1 MFADNPINILTKPT
15 TSLIRKAKFD
25 AIKKMIDIQQNSP
38 IEQLQN
44 LNFWQLGEKIN
55 HISVPGESNMNLV
68 LRIRTNQ
75 GSYILKQSKSYVR
88 KYPQIPA
95 PILRIEIEYQ
105 FLKQLASN
113 SFLASLSPKV
123 LHYDAPNHLM
133 LLEDLGEG
141 SDFLSLYGGFRQLE
155 IEVINHLVDYLK
167 HLHQLEITHFP
178 STVTMRTLNHEHI
191 FNFPFLEEN
200 GFDLDTIQP
209 GLQEVSL
216 TYKTNP
222 LLKKAIQTLGN
233 RYLANGKVLM
243 HGDFYPGSWLQV
255 PSGIKIID
263 PEFGGL
269 GDAEFDLG
277 VFLAHL
283 DLSEQAE
290 DMSAQVQKQYNLPVD
305 WSLVQQYRGVEILR
319 RLIGIAQLPVSLSLD
334 AKKSLLARATTYLL
348 S

>member
-1 MFADNPINILTKPT
+1 ML
-15 TSLIRKAKFD
+15 
-25 AIKKMIDIQQNSP
+25 DIQQNSP
-38 IEQLQN
+38 IELLQS
-44 LNFWQLGEKIN
+44 LGFWQSGEKISQ
-55 HISVPGESNMNLV
+55 ISVPGESNMNLV
-68 LRIRTNQ
+68 LRIETNQ
-75 GSYILKQSKSYVR
+75 GSYILKQAKSYVR
-88 KYPQIPA
+88 KYPQILA
-95 PILRIEIEYQ
+95 PIHRIEIEYQ

-113 SFLASLSPKV
+113 SFLASQSPKV
-123 LHYDAPNHLM
+123 LQYDAPNHLM

-141 SDFLSLYGGFRQLE
+141 SDFLSLYGGHRQLKNE
-155 IEVINHLVDYLK
+155 EVKHLVDYLM
-167 HLHQLEITHFP
+167 HLHQLEITNFP
-178 STVTMRTLNHEHI
+178 TTGAMRTLNHEHL

-216 TYKTNP
+216 PYKTDLP
-222 LLKKAIQTLGN
+222 LKQVIQALGN
-233 RYLANGKVLM
+233 RYLADGKVLM
-243 HGDFYPGSWLQV
+243 HGDYYPGSWLQV
-255 PSGIKIID
+255 SSGIKIID

-290 DMSAQVQKQYNLPVD
+290 DLSAQVQKQYILPVD

-319 RLIGIAQLPVSLSLD
+319 RLIGIAQLPVSLSLT
-334 AKKSLLARATTYLL
+334 AKKSLLALARTYLQ

>member
-1 MFADNPINILTKPT
+1 
-15 TSLIRKAKFD
+15 
-25 AIKKMIDIQQNSP
+25 MIDIQQNSP
-38 IEQLQN
+38 IELLQN
-44 LNFWQLGEKIN
+44 LGFWQSGEKISQ
-55 HISVPGESNMNLV
+55 ISIPGESNMNLV
-68 LRIRTNQ
+68 LRIETNQ
-75 GSYILKQSKSYVR
+75 GSYILKQAKSYVR

-95 PILRIEIEYQ
+95 PIHRIEIEYQ
-105 FLKQLASN
+105 FLKQLTGN

-123 LHYDAPNHLM
+123 LQYDAPNHLM

-141 SDFLSLYGGFRQLE
+141 SDFLSLYGGQRQLKNE
-155 IEVINHLVDYLK
+155 EVKHLVDYLM
-167 HLHQLEITHFP
+167 HLHQLQITNFP
-178 STVTMRTLNHEHI
+178 ATGAMRTLNHEHI

-200 GFDLDTIQP
+200 GVDLDSIQP

-216 TYKTNP
+216 SYKTDL
-222 LLKKAIQTLGN
+222 LLKQGIQALGN
-233 RYLANGKVLM
+233 RYLADGKVLI
-243 HGDFYPGSWLQV
+243 HGDYYPGSWLQV

-283 DLSEQAE
+283 DLSQQAE
-290 DMSAQVQKQYNLPVD
+290 DLSAQVQIQYTLPVD

-334 AKKSLLARATTYLL
+334 AKKSLLARARTYVM